1 MAAAQ
6 RTPIQEFHAYLFS
19 QVEIVGKTGN
29 NKRIHCKK
37 CTHNFSGNA
46 GRIHEHLIGQPG
58 SVKGCS
64 FSETDDKKE
73 VLDTIEE
80 LVNALPK
87 SNKRRALPIVVA
99 AEASRTF
106 CGGPIQMPIEQS
118 MKAAGK
124 EGVDR
129 ALADWV
135 YEQGIPFNVFR

>member
-6 RTPIQEFHAYLFS
+6 RTPTQDLHAYLFS
-19 QVEIVGKTGN
+19 HVEIVGQTGN

-46 GRIHEHLIGQPG
+46 GRIHEHLISKPG
-58 SVKGCS
+58 SVKGCT
-64 FSETDDKKE
+64 FSETHDKRE

-87 SNKRRALPIVVA
+87 SNKRKALPIVMA
-99 AEASRTF
+99 PEASRTASA
-106 CGGPIQMPIEQS
+106 GHLQMPIQQS
-118 MKAAGK
+118 MQAAGK
-124 EGVDR
+124 QGVDQ

-135 YEQGIPFNVFR
+135 FEQGIPFNVFR